1 MQTPKEFIQHR
12 KERLSSEDLMYQA
25 TEEEEITM
33 VQQRWLREIVQ
44 DLGAFLK
51 QSEFREICGTFAK
64 VCDRLLAEVGDED
77 TEVT

>member
-12 KERLSSEDLMYQA
+12 KERLTSEDLMYQA

-33 VQQRWLREIVQ
+33 VQQRWLREIVH

-51 QSEFREICGTFAK
+51 QSEFREICNTFAK
-64 VCDRLLAEVGDED
+64 VCDRFLVEVEND